1 MNIFQ
6 PRLIAYYLPQFHPIK
21 ENDLWWGKGFTE
33 WTNTAKA
40 KPRFPGHYQP
50 HVPAALG
57 FYDLRVPEARQA
69 QADLARAYGIE
80 GFCYYHYWFGNARRL
95 LERPFDEVLATGE
108 PDFPFC
114 LCWANE
120 TWSGIWHGSP
130 NRILMQQEYPGPDDD
145 QKHFET
151 LLPAFKDPRYI
162 CVDGKPVFL
171 VYRPFDL
178 PDPAATVERWR
189 AMAVQAGLTGL
200 HFVGIYRVG
209 SANPED
215 VGFDA
220 SIYNRNPP
228 LRGWETWRN
237 PLKLLYNLCLKKFGV
252 PTIYRYEKA
261 ISYFIPDALPKTR
274 YPSVVHAWDN
284 SPRSGANGLVIQG
297 STPDLFR
304 KALRKAFDLTRGAAT
319 SEGGSLVFL
328 KSWNEWAEGN
338 HLEPDLRDGYGY
350 LEAIHSELAHELETH
365 SRSAIRLGRGK

>member
-1 MNIFQ
+1 MNTPP

-21 ENDLWWGKGFTE
+21 ENDGWWGKGFTE

-50 HVPAALG
+50 HVPADLG
-57 FYDLRVPEARQA
+57 FYDLRLPEARQA
-69 QADLARAYGIE
+69 QAELAHDYGIE
-80 GFCYYHYWFGNARRL
+80 GFCYYHYWFGNGRRL
-95 LERPFDEVLATGE
+95 LERPFNEVVASGK

-130 NRILMQQEYPGPDDD
+130 NRVLMQQEYPGPADD
-145 QKHFET
+145 QNHFEA
-151 LLPAFKDPRYI
+151 LLPAFRDRRYLS
-162 CVDGKPVFL
+162 VDGKPIFV
-171 VYRPFDL
+171 VYRPFDFA
-178 PDPAATVERWR
+178 DPKATLDRWR
-189 AMAVQAGLTGL
+189 AMAKQAGLAGL
-200 HFVGIYRVG
+200 HFVGIYRPG
-209 SANPED
+209 SADPEA

-237 PLKLLYNLCLKKFGV
+237 PLKLAYNRCLDGLGV

-261 ISYFIPDALPKTR
+261 VSYFVPDALPPTR

-284 SPRSGANGLVIQG
+284 SPRSGARGLVIHG
-297 STPDLFR
+297 STPELF
-304 KALRKAFDLTRGAAT
+304 AESLRKAFDLTRHSTTKADGR
-319 SEGGSLVFL
+319 LVFL

-338 HLEPDLRDGYGY
+338 HLEPDLRDGHGY
-350 LEAIHSELAHELETH
+350 LH
-365 SRSAIRLGRGK
+365 AIRKELGHEMSMHSGGAGRG